1 MSEEASREVATTTR
15 SARVIGWLARAC
27 AVCSVIAML
36 LFVPVV
42 FVAWWGSSLTPTQA
56 ALKLWTLYGVPIVAG
71 IVWSATKRPG
81 DYFIAL
87 AIGWGARLLSRLC
100 AFVLFPQYPDI
111 GPHEWVAFLFFV
123 VPAFVA
129 CVGWARLAPSRTRI
143 RVMVAGPLFMVLVAA
158 LSLWACWPGI
168 HADLPLTAREVRHH
182 ASADMMGHYGSW
194 GHARLSDE
202 AFESFVRDEGLTE
215 DGGGDDR
222 PGVTAHALGY
232 APAWFL
238 PQGRRLFA
246 DVRTESRATE
256 ESWCWYRVWRRGDEV
271 YFTSGCGWM

>member
-1 MSEEASREVATTTR
+1 MSQEASREVATTTR

-42 FVAWWGSSLTPTQA
+42 FVAWWGNPLTPTQA
-56 ALKLWTLYGVPIVAG
+56 ALMLWTLYGVPIVAG
-71 IVWSATKRPG
+71 IVWSVTKRPG

-87 AIGWGARLLSRLC
+87 AVGWGARFLGRLC
-100 AFVLFPQYPDI
+100 ALVLFPQYPDI

-143 RVMVAGPLFMVLVAA
+143 RAMVAGPLFMVLVAA

-168 HADLPLTAREVRHH
+168 HADLPLTAREVRRF
-182 ASADMMGHYGSW
+182 ASADMMGHSALY
-194 GHARLSDE
+194 GHARMSDD
-202 AFESFVRDEGLTE
+202 AFGAFVRVEGLTE
-215 DGGGDDR
+215 GVDWDVDSQVATYS
-222 PGVTAHALGY
+222 PGWFQPTGAWQGFTDAQMDAHNTDE
-232 APAWFL
+232 
-238 PQGRRLFA
+238 R
-246 DVRTESRATE
+246 S
-256 ESWCWYRVWRRGDEV
+256 CWYRVWRRGDEV